1 MIDVLTAHAGALG
14 VFVAALLLVVIL
26 TAWWESIALSL
37 QSAWHSLPFIGG
49 IAWLARRQRRPSAER
64 KYSDTTAV
72 LALCGSYARFIRV
85 LSRAD
90 YDNYM
95 NYLRKAGDLGRRP
108 FPPLLRI
115 VFFCMVLVEA
125 AVLAYVLAGWT
136 LPGASEFA
144 QQVAAFGIGF
154 LIAVILVFF
163 THWAG
168 LEIYLANQYRRDRKE
183 WIAGGRVGPLFGP
196 DLSLNDTQN
205 VDDLEPAFRQ
215 RATRGHGNMTYTLSA
230 ITVVMVIA
238 VGIGAAFVRGQ
249 VIEQELV
256 LESSLRA
263 KTVQRFDLDS
273 PTATRGGG
281 SAATEQPLFQ
291 QELSIK
297 RRGGWAT
304 LIILSIIFFFLQLLG
319 IFFGYRYSF
328 NGRLSKDAYRA
339 LKADRF
345 SSYSELLQYY
355 DRVADIAQSKV
366 ERLQQ
371 LIEQKHGDG
380 FGDSAHWRQ
389 YSFRDYLQT
398 RESQRRDKP
407 LGGDPDTSWLGVGAV
422 SSLVSASEPTPTR
435 TPAPLPSRS
444 KNLSAN
450 ARSTSDAAQ
459 ASAPPAPSSLPQQ
472 DETLVRNSL
481 DATADAISSAKTKLE
496 AAEDLERKRA
506 AERYERNRA
515 AAKRKGSAK
524 LAPEAE

>member
-1 MIDVLTAHAGALG
+1 MIDVLSAHAGALTM
-14 VFVAALLLVVIL
+14 FVAALLAVVIL
-26 TAWWESIALSL
+26 TAWWESIALSM

-144 QQVAAFGIGF
+144 QQIAAFGIGF

-168 LEIYLANQYRRDRKE
+168 LEIYLANQYRRDRRE
-183 WIAGGRVGPLFGP
+183 WVAGGRVGPLFGP

-205 VDDLEPAFRQ
+205 VDDQEPAYRQ
-215 RATRGHGNMTYTLSA
+215 RATRGHGHVTYTLSA

-256 LESSLRA
+256 VESSMRA

-273 PTATRGGG
+273 PAANRSNP
-281 SAATEQPLFQ
+281 SADEQPLFQ
-291 QELSIK
+291 QEISIK

-380 FGDSAHWRQ
+380 VGDSSQWRK
-389 YSFRDYLQT
+389 YSFRDYLQA
-398 RESQRRDKP
+398 RELQRRDKP
-407 LGGDPDTSWLGVGAV
+407 LGGDPDATWPSTGAV
-422 SSLVSASEPTPTR
+422 SSLPWAVSPTPAIA
-435 TPAPLPSRS
+435 PARS
-444 KNLSAN
+444 KDLPMTPPSAVD
-450 ARSTSDAAQ
+450 SIQ
-459 ASAPPAPSSLPQQ
+459 LSAPPSPPPSHLQ
-472 DETLVRNSL
+472 DELPTQDDMDVTIE
-481 DATADAISSAKTKLE
+481 AASSAKSKLE
-496 AAEDLERKRA
+496 AAEKLERKRA
-506 AERYERNRA
+506 AERFARNQA

-524 LAPEAE
+524 IEPEAE

>member
-1 MIDVLTAHAGALG
+1 MFEVLSAHAGALS
-14 VFVAALLLVVIL
+14 ALVGAVIAVVVL
-26 TAWWESIALSL
+26 TAWWESISLSA

-49 IAWLARRQRRPSAER
+49 IAWLARRQRRPSGQGN
-64 KYSDTTAV
+64 YSDTTAV
-72 LALCGSYARFIRV
+72 LALSGSYARFIRV

-95 NYLRKAGDLGRRP
+95 NYLRKAGDLGRGP
-108 FPPLLRI
+108 FPPLLRV

-136 LPGASEFA
+136 LPGASEVA
-144 QQVAAFGIGF
+144 QQLAAFGIGF

-168 LEIYLANQYRRDRKE
+168 LEIYQANQFRRDRKE
-183 WIAGGRVGPLFGP
+183 WIAAGRVGPLYGP
-196 DLSLNDTQN
+196 DLSLNDAQN
-205 VDDLEPAFRQ
+205 VDDNEPAFRQ
-215 RATRGHGNMTYTLSA
+215 RATRGHGNKTYALSA
-230 ITVVMVIA
+230 ITVIMVIV

-256 LESSLRA
+256 LESAQRA
-263 KTVQRFDLDS
+263 KGVQRFNLDA
-273 PTATRGGG
+273 TAANHAD
-281 SAATEQPLFQ
+281 AAVSELQAIQ
-291 QELSIK
+291 QEEINIK

-371 LIEQKHGDG
+371 LIEQKYGDRM
-380 FGDSAHWRQ
+380 GDSPQWRQ
-389 YSFRDYLQT
+389 YTFRDYLQQ
-398 RESQRRDKP
+398 RELQRRDKP
-407 LGGDPDTSWLGVGAV
+407 LGGDPVPSPSGISALLAIPRANE
-422 SSLVSASEPTPTR
+422 LVSVAAQVPFAS
-435 TPAPLPSRS
+435 ASNDLPP
-444 KNLSAN
+444 KP
-450 ARSTSDAAQ
+450 RSTPDPIVPSPQ
-459 ASAPPAPSSLPQQ
+459 AVPVAEDDDSTQPGL
-472 DETLVRNSL
+472 DTLVDL
-481 DATADAISSAKTKLE
+481 KTSAKARLE
-496 AAEDLERKRA
+496 QAEAVERKRA
-506 AERYERNRA
+506 ADRLARNRA
-515 AAKRKGSAK
+515 AARRKDAAK
-524 LAPEAE
+524 AEPEAD

>member
-1 MIDVLTAHAGALG
+1 
-14 VFVAALLLVVIL
+14 
-26 TAWWESIALSL
+26 
-37 QSAWHSLPFIGG
+37 
-49 IAWLARRQRRPSAER
+49 
-64 KYSDTTAV
+64 
-72 LALCGSYARFIRV
+72 
-85 LSRAD
+85 
-90 YDNYM
+90 
-95 NYLRKAGDLGRRP
+95 
-108 FPPLLRI
+108 
-115 VFFCMVLVEA
+115 
-125 AVLAYVLAGWT
+125 
-136 LPGASEFA
+136 
-144 QQVAAFGIGF
+144 
-154 LIAVILVFF
+154 
-163 THWAG
+163 
-168 LEIYLANQYRRDRKE
+168 
-183 WIAGGRVGPLFGP
+183 
-196 DLSLNDTQN
+196 
-205 VDDLEPAFRQ
+205 
-215 RATRGHGNMTYTLSA
+215 MTYTLSA
-230 ITVVMVIA
+230 ITVIMVIA

-263 KTVQRFDLDS
+263 KAVQRFDLDA
-273 PTATRGGG
+273 PAATRG
-281 SAATEQPLFQ
+281 SPAAGEQPLFQ

-380 FGDSAHWRQ
+380 FGDSSHWRQ

-407 LGGDPDTSWLGVGAV
+407 LGGDPDTSWLGTGSVISVAAAAEPV
-422 SSLVSASEPTPTR
+422 SV
-435 TPAPLPSRS
+435 PAPARS
-444 KNLSAN
+444 AAPAPGRGKNAAPN
-450 ARSTSDAAQ
+450 ARSPLDSTQ
-459 ASAPPAPSSLPQQ
+459 ASASPAPSSLPPQS
-472 DETLVRNSL
+472 DFLVRDSL
-481 DATADAISSAKTKLE
+481 DVTVEETSSAKAKLE

-515 AAKRKGSAK
+515 AVKRKGSAK
-524 LAPEAE
+524 IAPEVE

>member
-1 MIDVLTAHAGALG
+1 MIDVLLAHSGALAVV
-14 VFVAALLLVVIL
+14 VFLLLAIVIL
-26 TAWWESIALSL
+26 TAWWESISLSL
-37 QSAWHSLPFIGG
+37 QSALHSLPFIGG
-49 IAWLARRQRRPSAER
+49 IAWLARRQRRPTTER

-168 LEIYLANQYRRDRKE
+168 LEIYQANHFRRDRNE
-183 WIAGGRVGPLFGP
+183 WVADGRHGSLYGP
-196 DLSLNDTQN
+196 DLSLNDTQS
-205 VDDLEPAFRQ
+205 VDDHEPAYRQ
-215 RATRGHGNMTYTLSA
+215 RATRGHGNMTYALTA
-230 ITVVMVIA
+230 ITVVMVLA

-256 LESSLRA
+256 LESAMRA
-263 KTVQRFDLDS
+263 KAVQRFESNLPAAARAD
-273 PTATRGGG
+273 
-281 SAATEQPLFQ
+281 SAAEQQMIQ
-291 QELSIK
+291 QEISIK

-304 LIILSIIFFFLQLLG
+304 LVILSIIFFFLQLLG

-371 LIEQKHGDG
+371 LIEQKYGDG
-380 FGDSAHWRQ
+380 MGDSSRWRQ
-389 YSFRDYLQT
+389 YSFRDYLQA
-398 RESQRRDKP
+398 REMQRRDKP
-407 LGGDPDTSWLGVGAV
+407 LGGDPEASGPETGSWASVPFGMDTPPA
-422 SSLVSASEPTPTR
+422 R
-435 TPAPLPSRS
+435 TPGRMPSRS
-444 KNLSAN
+444 RDLPLNP
-450 ARSTSDAAQ
+450 RSPVDSMQSNVGQGAFSSPQDG
-459 ASAPPAPSSLPQQ
+459 SLPRGSF
-472 DETLVRNSL
+472 DSAVDT
-481 DATADAISSAKTKLE
+481 ISSAQEKLE
-496 AAEDLERKRA
+496 LAENLERKRA
-506 AERYERNRA
+506 VERSARSRA
-515 AAKRKGSAK
+515 AAKRKGSASIE
-524 LAPEAE
+524 PDTD